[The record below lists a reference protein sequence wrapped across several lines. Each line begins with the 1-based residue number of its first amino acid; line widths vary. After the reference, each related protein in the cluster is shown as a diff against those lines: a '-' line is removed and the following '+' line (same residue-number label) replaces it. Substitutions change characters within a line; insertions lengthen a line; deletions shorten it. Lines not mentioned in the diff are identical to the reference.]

1 MVKPVLITKYSMQL
15 ELFDMGSVNKHI
27 GENGFQ
33 FFLLGLA
40 ILENRVENESFNF
53 NKMKI
58 HI

>member
-1 MVKPVLITKYSMQL
+1 MQL